1 MIVSF
6 QKFVAKCDACGKNVV
21 VEESCMPKF
30 FDDLEA
36 EGWFVNRSSRHCY
49 CHACVRVVWR
59 VGKNCE
65 AVMSGTLE
73 EEGTT

>member
-1 MIVSF
+1 MIGSF
-6 QKFVAKCDACGKNVV
+6 SKFVAKCDACNNNLV
-21 VEESCMPKF
+21 VEQSCLAKF

-36 EGWFVNRSSRHCY
+36 GGWFVDRSSRHCY

-65 AVMSGTLE
+65 AVLSGTPRE
-73 EEGTT
+73 EETT